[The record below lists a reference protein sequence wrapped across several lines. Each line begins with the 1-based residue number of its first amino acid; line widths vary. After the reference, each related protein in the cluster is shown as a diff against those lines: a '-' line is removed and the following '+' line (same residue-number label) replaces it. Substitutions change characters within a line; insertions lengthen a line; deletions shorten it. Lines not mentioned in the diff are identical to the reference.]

1 MHEDSP
7 RAFTSCIHD
16 LLISKIGVTGVLP
29 LLPIPDQ
36 EAAVNAGNNDFLLF
50 LPVETFDHRHR
61 QGDRKTASFFK
72 KLADVNL
79 AVFLICHIDVAI

>member
-29 LLPIPDQ
+29 LLP
-36 EAAVNAGNNDFLLF
+36 
-50 LPVETFDHRHR
+50 
-61 QGDRKTASFFK
+61 
-72 KLADVNL
+72 
-79 AVFLICHIDVAI
+79 